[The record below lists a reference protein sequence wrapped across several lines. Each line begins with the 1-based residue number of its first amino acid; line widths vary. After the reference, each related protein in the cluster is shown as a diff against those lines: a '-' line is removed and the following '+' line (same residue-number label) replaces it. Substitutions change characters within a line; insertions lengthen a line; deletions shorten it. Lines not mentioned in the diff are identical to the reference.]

1 MENFSPVSGS
11 LTSLLDS
18 LHSNPQRTTMHQ
30 CPACG
35 CLRIVSRMYRSELR
49 LLKYGPGMSVPE
61 LQPGSGL
68 SGSTLDSEDRESCCC
83 ICHLH
88 DAPERSSRCVSP
100 IQSERGISLYSD
112 DEEHQGKCEKH
123 DNSFANVDEC
133 CKCRSICTNL
143 IQRVRIYDLCLL

>member
-11 LTSLLDS
+11 LSSLLDS
-18 LHSNPQRTTMHQ
+18 LHSNPQRTTMHS

-35 CLRIVSRMYRSELR
+35 CLRIVSRMYKSELR
-49 LLKYGPGMSVPE
+49 LLKFGPGVSIAEMQP
-61 LQPGSGL
+61 PGSGL

-100 IQSERGISLYSD
+100 IQSERGLSLFSD
-112 DEEHQGKCEKH
+112 DDQEEKCEKH
-123 DNSFANVDEC
+123 DNAFVAVDEC

-143 IQRVRIYDLCLL
+143 IQRVS